1 MSEFN
6 QTETDYP
13 KDKTIQ
19 QLFMEQADRTPEQ
32 TAVVCGHETLTY
44 RELNERS
51 NQIARLLLKKG
62 VQPETIVG
70 IMADRSPEM
79 IAGMIGIL
87 KSGAAYL
94 PIDPD
99 YPEERLKYL
108 VKDSGTKLLLI
119 TEEHLIEKIPFT
131 DTMGISVI
139 ALDDD
144 RLAKAEKTN
153 VTVRNKPSDLAY
165 VIYTSGSTG
174 QPKGVLV
181 EHKSLMNLCHWY
193 VNFHEIHESDRIT
206 NYLKY
211 SFDASITEIFPCLIT
226 GAELHILRGDIRLDM
241 GKLNEYMNENG
252 ITVATLPY
260 KVGEQFMQQ
269 DNHSLR
275 MLISGGEQLNMKTD
289 TEYQLVNAYGP
300 TENTC
305 VTTSYFADRK
315 GQNIP
320 IGKPIYNTEIYIVNQ
335 NNRLCPVGV
344 VGELCVSGDGVARGY
359 LNNPELTAEKFV
371 SNPFASGERMYR
383 TGDLARWLPD
393 GNIEFVGRIDHQ
405 IKLRG
410 YRIEL
415 GEIESH
421 LLEHP
426 DVKEAAV
433 IAREGSSLSLCGYLV
448 CEKRVTPVE
457 VREFLEK
464 RVPDYMIPAYF
475 VQLDKLPLT
484 TNDKVDRKALPA
496 PERSAL
502 SEVEYEAPKNYI
514 EETIVLIWEELLGV
528 KPIGISD
535 NFFDIGGN
543 SLKLMSALTSI
554 NKQMNTNL
562 SVHNVFENPTVKQLT
577 NVILSAG
584 TESKIDILDY
594 VEEEV

>member
-1 MSEFN
+1 SCGSE
-6 QTETDYP
+6 T
-13 KDKTIQ
+13 
-19 QLFMEQADRTPEQ
+19 
-32 TAVVCGHETLTY
+32 
-44 RELNERS
+44 NERS
-51 NQIARLLLKKG
+51 NQIARLLIQKG

-79 IAGMIGIL
+79 IAGMIGII
-87 KSGAAYL
+87 KAGAAYL

-99 YPEERLKYL
+99 YPEERLQYL
-108 VKDSGTKLLLI
+108 MKDSGTKLLL
-119 TEEHLIEKIPFT
+119 TQEHLIEKIPFT

-139 ALDDD
+139 ALDDE
-144 RLAKAEKTN
+144 RIAKAEKTN

-174 QPKGVLV
+174 KPKGVLV

-193 VNFHEIHESDRIT
+193 VNFHEIRESDRIT

-226 GAELHILRGDIRLDM
+226 GAELHVLRGDIRLDM

-275 MLISGGEQLNMKTD
+275 MLISGGEQLNMQTD

-371 SNPFASGERMYR
+371 SNPFESGERMYR

-421 LLEHP
+421 LVEHP

-433 IAREGSSLSLCGYLV
+433 IAREDSGLSLCGYLV
-448 CEKRVTPVE
+448 CEKKVTPAE

-484 TNDKVDRKALPA
+484 SNDKVDRKALPA

-502 SEVEYEAPKNYI
+502 SEVEYEAPRNEVESI
-514 EETIVLIWEELLGV
+514 LV
-528 KPIGISD
+528 KTW
-535 NFFDIGGN
+535 
-543 SLKLMSALTSI
+543 K
-554 NKQMNTNL
+554 
-562 SVHNVFENPTVKQLT
+562 
-577 NVILSAG
+577 
-584 TESKIDILDY
+584 DILNIENLGINHHFFVSGGDSIKAFQI
-594 VEEEV
+594 VSI